1 MIKKSLKGEIIF
13 PSIVILVFLV
23 AVMTVYSTYKFFNFT
38 TVLANQN
45 IAIAAK
51 NLKNYLRE
59 YEDYSKIAA
68 VSVANHPGVIESVRK
83 RDRAEIF
90 KALDFLLELHNVTYI
105 TITDETG
112 VALARTFEPERFG
125 DDTASRLK
133 NIQDAISEGKI
144 STYYESGPMVRI
156 SVHTGAPIYD
166 YDGTLIGA
174 ITTGVR
180 LDDNESMDKLK
191 ELLDA
196 DFSVVLGNDRIATT
210 IVINGER
217 IIGTPPNPEAARTV
231 IETKKENFSHS
242 YLYGER
248 YYSFFYPLINTMDE
262 VFAILIASVSNK
274 ELLEQRNELII
285 NSSLIGLIGLF
296 FSIAVLLYIISRSL
310 EPVNKLV
317 RLVSDVT
324 QGNVNVDIDRTLI
337 KNDDEIGVLISDVYS
352 LIDVIKSMLGDLSE
366 LTRKLNVSGDVEF
379 RIDTDKYS
387 GSYKE
392 IIDGIKALGDS
403 ISMKNKVM
411 AVMDFLD
418 TMISVTDFDYNVLY
432 VNQSVIDT
440 YGLDRE
446 DCFKYKC
453 YKFIRNF
460 DEPCPFCKLKE
471 FENTSVY
478 SSGEYKYSFDECLG
492 RWIGGRAAV
501 IPWIDGSMVF
511 CNYFN
516 DKTQVKNY
524 EEQLHEA
531 AHNAQVASVAK
542 SAFLANMSHEIRT
555 PMNSIMGFSE
565 LAMDSEVPP
574 KTRDYLAK
582 IRTNAEWLLQ
592 IINDILDIS
601 KVESGKMELEKIPF
615 DIHELF
621 ASCRTLITP
630 KTAEKGI
637 LLHFYAEPCA
647 GKRPLGDPTRLRQ
660 VFINLLSNAVKFTDT
675 GAVKLYAAIKEKS
688 EKTVTILFEI
698 KDSGIGMTPDQIEKI
713 FDPFTQ
719 AESGTTRKYGG
730 TGLGLAITK
739 NIVEMMGGK
748 LSVESVPWVGSKFF
762 FTLTFDTI
770 DIEDDEISDQK
781 ITFDELEKPVFE
793 GEILLCEDNAMNQ
806 QVICE
811 HLERVGLKTVVAENG
826 KIGVETVQNRMK
838 KGEKQFDLIFMD
850 MHMPVMDGLEASSK
864 IIELDTGIPIVAMT
878 ANIMS
883 NDREIY
889 KQSGMNDCVGKPFT
903 SQELWR
909 CLLKYLTPVNDG
921 NAEAGYLPDDADY
934 PLETD
939 EKFQKSL
946 QELFVKNNQNKHEE
960 IVRALEDGDIKLAHR
975 LAHTLKSNAGQIGRT
990 ILQQAAADIE
1000 NRLKDGKN
1008 FVMENQLKILEKE
1021 LTAVLNELFSLH
1033 ESGVILET
1041 TVSETASL
1049 EPEQTRE
1056 LFEKLETMLKM
1067 GNPECCKFTGSLR
1080 LINGSETLVQQ
1091 IEDFNFEAGLV
1102 TLGNLK
1108 KTLENHEG

>member
-1 MIKKSLKGEIIF
+1 MNELAANRDSY
-13 PSIVILVFLV
+13 PS
-23 AVMTVYSTYKFFNFT
+23 T
-38 TVLANQN
+38 
-45 IAIAAK
+45 
-51 NLKNYLRE
+51 
-59 YEDYSKIAA
+59 DY
-68 VSVANHPGVIESVRK
+68 
-83 RDRAEIF
+83 
-90 KALDFLLELHNVTYI
+90 TYI
-105 TITDETG
+105 
-112 VALARTFEPERFG
+112 
-125 DDTASRLK
+125 
-133 NIQDAISEGKI
+133 
-144 STYYESGPMVRI
+144 
-156 SVHTGAPIYD
+156 
-166 YDGTLIGA
+166 
-174 ITTGVR
+174 
-180 LDDNESMDKLK
+180 
-191 ELLDA
+191 
-196 DFSVVLGNDRIATT
+196 
-210 IVINGER
+210 
-217 IIGTPPNPEAARTV
+217 
-231 IETKKENFSHS
+231 
-242 YLYGER
+242 
-248 YYSFFYPLINTMDE
+248 
-262 VFAILIASVSNK
+262 
-274 ELLEQRNELII
+274 
-285 NSSLIGLIGLF
+285 
-296 FSIAVLLYIISRSL
+296 
-310 EPVNKLV
+310 
-317 RLVSDVT
+317 
-324 QGNVNVDIDRTLI
+324 
-337 KNDDEIGVLISDVYS
+337 
-352 LIDVIKSMLGDLSE
+352 
-366 LTRKLNVSGDVEF
+366 
-379 RIDTDKYS
+379 
-387 GSYKE
+387 
-392 IIDGIKALGDS
+392 
-403 ISMKNKVM
+403 
-411 AVMDFLD
+411 
-418 TMISVTDFDYNVLY
+418 
-432 VNQSVIDT
+432 
-440 YGLDRE
+440 
-446 DCFKYKC
+446 
-453 YKFIRNF
+453 
-460 DEPCPFCKLKE
+460 
-471 FENTSVY
+471 
-478 SSGEYKYSFDECLG
+478 FDECLG

-501 IPWIDGSMVF
+501 IPWIDGSTVF

-531 AHNAQVASVAK
+531 AHKAQAASVAK

-793 GEILLCEDNAMNQ
+793 GEILLCEDNTMNQ

-850 MHMPVMDGLEASSK
+850 MHMPVMDGIEASAK
-864 IIELDTGIPIVAMT
+864 IMELDTGIPIVAMT

-889 KQSGMNDCVGKPFT
+889 KQSSMNDCVGKPFT

-909 CLLKYLTPVNDG
+909 CLLKYLTPVNNG

-960 IVRALEDGDIKLAHR
+960 IVKALEDGDIKLAHR

-1021 LTAVLNELFSLH
+1021 LTAVLNELYSLH
-1033 ESGVILET
+1033 ESGAIPVT
-1041 TVSETASL
+1041 TASETASL

-1067 GNPECCKFTGSLR
+1067 GNPECCKFTGSLS
-1080 LINGSETLVQQ
+1080 LIKGSETLVQQ
-1091 IEDFNFEAGLV
+1091 IEDFNFEAGLI